1 MGIDIFSLKAM
12 TTPVP
17 HSKAKPV
24 SQVDRTN
31 AILIFSPDHD
41 IAKSLTMLLEEHYP
55 IEAETNL
62 AMLEEHINRLDPPL
76 LLVDLYPLPP
86 DILRTVEVLKRRKNK
101 NPVVMFHVFRNS
113 RPEIEQAIRNVSDLI
128 LYKPINAELVSELV
142 SVLMAIHFTARTE
155 SGTEAPLQ

>member
-1 MGIDIFSLKAM
+1 MK
-12 TTPVP
+12 TTAVHSVP
-17 HSKAKPV
+17 PSAT
-24 SQVDRTN
+24 QTDQAN
-31 AILIFSPDHD
+31 AILIFSPDPD
-41 IAKSLTMLLEEHYP
+41 IARSLTMLLEEHYR

-62 AMLEEHINRLDPPL
+62 ALLEDHIDRLDPSL

-86 DILRTVEVLKRRKNK
+86 DILKTIEVLKRRKRK

-142 SVLMAIHFTARTE
+142 SVLMAIHFTPRAER
-155 SGTEAPLQ
+155 GTEAPMQ

>member
-1 MGIDIFSLKAM
+1 M
-12 TTPVP
+12 TTPVS
-17 HSKAKPV
+17 HTNTNSV
-24 SQVDRTN
+24 SQVNRTN
-31 AILIFSPDHD
+31 AILIFSPDPD
-41 IAKSLTMLLEEHYP
+41 IAKSLAMLLEEHHRV
-55 IEAETNL
+55 EAETSL

-113 RPEIEQAIRNVSDLI
+113 RPEIETAIRSVSDLI

-155 SGTEAPLQ
+155 GGRETPLQ

>member
-1 MGIDIFSLKAM
+1 M
-12 TTPVP
+12 TT
-17 HSKAKPV
+17 HTAHTNTNSV
-24 SQVDRTN
+24 SQVDRSN
-31 AILIFSPDHD
+31 AILIFSPDPD
-41 IAKSLTMLLEEHYP
+41 IAKSLAMLLEENYT

-62 AMLEEHINRLDPPL
+62 GMLEEHINRLDPPL

-113 RPEIEQAIRNVSDLI
+113 RPEIETAIRGVSDLI

-155 SGTEAPLQ
+155 EGGETSLQ